1 MQRNTFSAGFLGLAA
16 MALGAQAQDL
26 TEPGNQGPFQRVA
39 SFPIFENTS
48 VDNETVAEIVTS
60 ALRGTRLVYT
70 DSQLENVGFIDITDP
85 ANPQPAGVVDLPGEP
100 TSVAVRRK
108 FALVC
113 VNTSQD
119 FVNTSGSLEVIDITT
134 QQIVRSIDLGGQ
146 PDAIAI
152 SPNGRYAAICIE
164 NERDEDLGSGEPPQ
178 LPAGYLVIV
187 DLVGGPQSW
196 TTRNVDLTG
205 IADVFPEDPEPEFVD
220 INGANFAA
228 ITLQE
233 NNHIAIVFLPTGQI
247 VADFSC
253 GTVDLTDVDTNE
265 NDLIQPEDSLTAVPR
280 EPDAVTWISPF
291 TLATADE
298 GDLFGGSRG
307 FTAWSIFGDTL
318 FEAGNTVEH
327 LVTRAGHYPES
338 RSENKGNEPEG
349 IEFGEF
355 GNDRLLFVGSE
366 RSSVVAVYGLGAN
379 PLTGAQDTQLLQLLP
394 TGVAPEGL
402 HAIPERDLFVVSCEE
417 DSRDDKIRST
427 VMIYQRTGVSTYPTL
442 LSNNRPGTEVPI
454 PWGALS
460 GLAAGQGDTV
470 YTVHDSYYGASR
482 IFTIDNGSSP
492 ARLTAE
498 LQLLDDQGVLAN
510 ALNNLAATLPT
521 SATGDFDVSAIVEG
535 DGSVNLDLEGV
546 AVAGDGGFWVC
557 SEGAGNL
564 VGGVSDPSD
573 RPFESP
579 NLILHVTSGG
589 SIDQAI
595 LPPTDVT
602 SNQFRFGF
610 EGLAEADGALY
621 VAFQRA
627 WSNTG
632 DPSGL
637 VRIGRYDLT
646 GGEWTF
652 AHYPLEAPS
661 SPAGGWVGLSDLTYL
676 GGSEFALIERDN
688 QGGPD
693 AAIKLVTTFSIDGV
707 DFLANDQV
715 ANFPVLAK
723 TVVLDALAADIY
735 GPAGG
740 LVPEKLE
747 GLAVL
752 ADGTALIVNDNDGVD
767 DNSGETLLI
776 EVPAVF

>member
-1 MQRNTFSAGFLGLAA
+1 MQRNPFSAGFLGLAA

-70 DSQLENVGFIDITDP
+70 DSQLEKVGFIDITDP

>member
-1 MQRNTFSAGFLGLAA
+1 MQRNPFSAGFLGLAA

>member
-1 MQRNTFSAGFLGLAA
+1 MQRNSFSAGFVGLAA

-60 ALRGTRLVYT
+60 ALRGTQLVYT
-70 DSQLENVGFIDITDP
+70 DSQLEKVGFIDINDP
-85 ANPQPAGVVDLPGEP
+85 ANPLPAGVVDLPGEP

-113 VNTSQD
+113 VNTSED

-146 PDAIAI
+146 PDAIAV

-187 DLVGGPQSW
+187 DLIGSPDNW
-196 TTRNVDLTG
+196 TTRDVDLTG
-205 IADVFPEDPEPEFVD
+205 VADLFPEDPEPEFVD
-220 INGANFAA
+220 INGAGFAA
-228 ITLQE
+228 VTLQE
-233 NNHIAIVFLPTGQI
+233 NNHVAIVFLPTGQV

-253 GTVDLTDVDTNE
+253 GTVDLDDVDVNE
-265 NDLIQPEDSLTAVPR
+265 NDLIQPEDSLKAVPR

-291 TLATADE
+291 ALATADE

-307 FTAWSIFGDTL
+307 FTIWSIFGDTL
-318 FEAGNTVEH
+318 FEAGNSVEH
-327 LVTRAGHYPES
+327 LVTRAGHYPED

-349 IEFGEF
+349 IEFGQF

-379 PLTGAQDTQLLQLLP
+379 PLTGGQDTQLLQLLP

-402 HAIPERDLFVVSCEE
+402 HAIPSRDLFVVSCE
-417 DSRDDKIRST
+417 DDARDDKIRST
-427 VMIYQRTGVSTYPTL
+427 VMIYQRTGFGSYPTL
-442 LSNNRPGTEVPI
+442 LSDNRAGTEVPI

-470 YTVHDSYYGASR
+470 YSVPDSFYRNSR
-482 IFTIDNGSSP
+482 IFTIDSGQSP

-498 LQLLDDQGVLAN
+498 LQIFDDQNVLLN
-510 ALNNLAATLPT
+510 ALNDLVATLPA
-521 SATGDFDVSAIVEG
+521 SATGDFDISAIIEG
-535 DGSVNLDLEGV
+535 DGAVNLDLEGV

-557 SEGAGNL
+557 SEGTGNL
-564 VGGVSDPSD
+564 VAGVSDPND
-573 RPFESP
+573 RPFERP

-602 SNQFRFGF
+602 LNQFRFGF
-610 EGLAEADGALY
+610 EGVTEAEGALF

-627 WSNTG
+627 WTGAG
-632 DPSGL
+632 DPSGFA
-637 VRIGRYDLT
+637 RIGRYDLT
-646 GGEWTF
+646 RGEWTF
-652 AHYPLEAPS
+652 AHYPLETPT
-661 SPAGGWVGLSDLTYL
+661 SPNGGWVGLSDLTYL
-676 GGSEFALIERDN
+676 GDGAFALIERDN

-693 AAIKLVTTFSIDGV
+693 AAIKWVTTFSTQGV
-707 DFLANDQV
+707 TFQAADQV
-715 ANFPVLAK
+715 ASFHVLTK
-723 TVVLDALAADIY
+723 STVLDALAADVF

-740 LVPEKLE
+740 LTPEKLE
-747 GLAVL
+747 GLAVF

-767 DNSGETLLI
+767 DNSGETQLLQ
-776 EVPAVF
+776 VDLGL